1 MSRCEGNAP
10 RSVRGPGGPC
20 QPPVAAAAFL
30 AALLAACGGSKASSA
45 PPAPALVVTGNNLV
59 TSESGTVATFQVR
72 LAAAPSSQVEVEI
85 TVSDST
91 EGLVL
96 APGYATPSSW
106 QSVIFT
112 PSDFN
117 VPRTIEVHGQDD
129 LVQDGNVTYTISVAV
144 GFTTD
149 MAYLQVPAVKVS
161 VTNSDDDT
169 AGLTVSK
176 LTLATAESGTSDTF
190 TVRLNTQPSAT
201 VVVPVTSTDT
211 SEGLVMGGN
220 SPATPVSSISL
231 TFTPYDWNVP
241 QTVTVR
247 GQDDF
252 VDDGNQTYTV
262 TVGKPTGAAEYAAL
276 LAVPVSVTNS
286 DDDTAGLTVLPE
298 AVPLVT
304 SENGT
309 SATFTVRLNSQPV
322 QDVVLPITSGNPGEG
337 LLSAAGQG
345 PAASVALTFTAANWN
360 VAQTVTVTGQD
371 DLASPVLGDNVSY
384 TVAVGPATGLDPVYP
399 GLPAH
404 PVAVLNTDNDV
415 ATFSIP
421 EAAGAPL
428 ITSESGTTATFKVQ
442 LNKAPASDV
451 VIPVT
456 SGDVT
461 EGLVKG
467 GSSPSIPQQT
477 ISLTFTTLD
486 WQTPQV
492 VTVVGQPDVV
502 VDGNQTYSI
511 MVGPP
516 SGDAGYALLP
526 SQTISVTNSDVN
538 VAGYTV
544 STSAVYHT
552 EAGTPTSFT
561 VRLNTQPLADVV
573 VPVTSG
579 DPGEGLVAGG
589 SSGGTPVT
597 TLDLTFNATNW
608 QTPQVVTVQ
617 GQNDNLVDGTQ
628 TYAITVGPTSSTDV
642 PYQGL
647 AAKTV
652 TATCYDS
659 NVAGYTVTPVS
670 GLTTSEAGGTATF
683 SVRLDTIPVATVSIP
698 VSVAPVAEA
707 LVSAA
712 AVPTPT
718 DFLTLTFT
726 ADNWSTPQVV
736 TVHGVDDA
744 LLDGAMP
751 FTVTVGPTT
760 SGDTHYNALPAK
772 AVTGTNA
779 DDEVGVGQGTSA
791 APVNLTGLLPYQ
803 GQVGTGSS
811 YYRVDGLSGQVL
823 LTLTAVTDDV
833 SLSVYGNAN
842 LNSSSLL
849 CSSNAAG
856 AKASESCLATVPA
869 SGTVWIVVSG
879 AGTTQG
885 AGFVL
890 DVRRVYSYVATD
902 VPKAIP
908 DYDATGVDSVLTVA
922 GGPATIAKVT
932 VLLNVTHTW
941 DSDLTITL
949 ISPSGTPVVLT
960 SGNGGS
966 GDNYTNTLLDDAAV
980 ASITTG
986 TAPFTGSYR
995 PQQALSALAGQN
1007 PGGTWRLRIVD
1018 SYSGDIGTL
1027 EGWTLTIW

>member
-1 MSRCEGNAP
+1 MSHIGGNAL
-10 RSVRGPGGPC
+10 RSVRGPGRPSR
-20 QPPVAAAAFL
+20 PAATAALL
-30 AALLAACGGSKASSA
+30 AALLAGCGGSKL
-45 PPAPALVVTGNNLV
+45 PPAPALVVTGNSLV

-72 LAAAPSSQVEVEI
+72 LATAPSSQVPVEI
-85 TVSDST
+85 LVSDGT
-91 EGLVL
+91 EGRVL
-96 APGYATPSSW
+96 APGNATPGTW
-106 QSVIFT
+106 QTVTFT
-112 PSDFN
+112 AGDFN

-144 GFTTD
+144 GFTADT
-149 MAYLQVPAVKVS
+149 AYMQVPGATVS

-176 LTLATAESGTSDTF
+176 LALATAESGTSDGF
-190 TVRLNTQPSAT
+190 TVQLNTQPSAN

-211 SEGLVMGGN
+211 TEGLVMGGS
-220 SPATPVSSISL
+220 SPGTPVASISL
-231 TFTPYDWNVP
+231 TFTPWDWNLP
-241 QTVTVR
+241 QAVTVR
-247 GQDDF
+247 GQDDL

-276 LAVPVSVTNS
+276 LAVPVSVVNS
-286 DDDTAGLTVLPE
+286 DDDTAGLTVLPA

-304 SENGT
+304 SENGS
-309 SATFTVRLNSQPV
+309 SAIFTVQLNSQPV
-322 QDVVLPITSGNPGEG
+322 QNVVLAVTSGEPGEG

-345 PAASVALTFTAANWN
+345 PAASVSLTFTAANWN
-360 VAQTVTVTGQD
+360 LAQTVTVTGQD

-384 TVAVGPATGLDPVYP
+384 AVAVGPATGLDPVYP

-428 ITSESGTTATFKVQ
+428 VTSESGTTATFTVR
-442 LNKAPASDV
+442 LNKAPAANV

-477 ISLTFTTLD
+477 ISLTFTPLD

-511 MVGPP
+511 AVGPP
-516 SGDAGYALLP
+516 TGDTEYALLP
-526 SQTISVTNSDVN
+526 AQAISATNSDVN

-544 STSAVYHT
+544 STTAVSHT
-552 EAGTPTSFT
+552 EAGVPVSFT
-561 VRLNTQPLADVV
+561 VRLNTQPQADVV
-573 VPVTSG
+573 IPVTSG

-589 SSGGTPVT
+589 SSGGAFVA
-597 TLDLTFNATNW
+597 TLDLTFNAANW

-628 TYAITVGPTSSTDV
+628 TYSITVGPTASADA

-647 AAKTV
+647 AARTV
-652 TATCYDS
+652 SATCYDS

-670 GLTTSEAGGTATF
+670 GLATSEAGGTATF
-683 SVRLDTIPVATVSIP
+683 SVRLDTIPMATVSIP
-698 VSVAPVAEA
+698 VSVTPVAEA

-736 TVHGVDDA
+736 TVHGVNDA

-760 SGDTHYNALPAK
+760 SGDGNYNARPARN
-772 AVTGTNA
+772 VTGLNA
-779 DDEVGVGQGTSA
+779 DDEVGVGQGTSGS
-791 APVNLTGLLPYQ
+791 PVNLTGLLPYQ
-803 GQVGTGSS
+803 GQVGTGLDSS
-811 YYRVDGLSGQVL
+811 YYRVDGLAGQVL
-823 LTLTAVTDDV
+823 VSVTAVTDDV

-842 LNSSSLL
+842 LNPSSLL

-856 AKASESCLATVPA
+856 ARAPESCTATA
-869 SGTVWIVVSG
+869 SGTIWIVVSG
-879 AGTTQG
+879 TGTARG

-890 DVRRVYSYVATD
+890 DVRQVFVYAATD

-908 DYDATGVDSVLTVA
+908 DYPAAGVDSVLAVA
-922 GGPATIAKVT
+922 GAPATIAKVT
-932 VLLNVTHTW
+932 VLLNVTHTY
-941 DSDLTITL
+941 DGDLTLTL
-949 ISPSGTPVVLT
+949 ISPSGTPVLLS

-966 GDNYTNTLLDDAAV
+966 SDNYTDTLFDDAA
-980 ASITTG
+980 ATSITAG
-986 TAPFTGSYR
+986 VAPFTGSYR
-995 PQQALSALAGQN
+995 PEQALSTLAGQDPN
-1007 PGGTWRLRIVD
+1007 GTWSLRIVD
-1018 SYSGDIGTL
+1018 SYGGDIGTL
-1027 EGWTLTIW
+1027 WAWTLTIW